1 MTIEYTCS
9 VLNRDSDITYSA
21 SEKDLESARKRVD
34 YYRQLVRDNG
44 EEDIMSYI
52 EITKDKLDDDDEIIS
67 SQVIETHH
75 I

>member
-9 VLNRDSDITYSA
+9 VLNRDSDIIYSA

-44 EEDIMSYI
+44 EEDMMSYI